1 MPDAPKNSAD
11 DEAMLEALNR
21 WTGFPRGEIKRG
33 FMAGWR
39 AAMAEVKKSRAMGA
53 EQARRASRDA
63 QLEKLNAKIDNF
75 GRGWD
80 HSREG
85 F

>member
-39 AAMAEVKKSRAMGA
+39 AAMAEVKKERDHLDQIACAMSGPRTCVGTGGTCDGA
-53 EQARRASRDA
+53 SVHER
-63 QLEKLNAKIDNF
+63 
-75 GRGWD
+75 GRG
-80 HSREG
+80 
-85 F
+85 

>member
-1 MPDAPKNSAD
+1 MKPFIEAVMELRKMPDAPKNSAD

-39 AAMAEVKKSRAMGA
+39 AAMAEVKRERDYLDPIVRDERA
-53 EQARRASRDA
+53 EDVRWDRR
-63 QLEKLNAKIDNF
+63 NV
-75 GRGWD
+75 
-80 HSREG
+80 
-85 F
+85 